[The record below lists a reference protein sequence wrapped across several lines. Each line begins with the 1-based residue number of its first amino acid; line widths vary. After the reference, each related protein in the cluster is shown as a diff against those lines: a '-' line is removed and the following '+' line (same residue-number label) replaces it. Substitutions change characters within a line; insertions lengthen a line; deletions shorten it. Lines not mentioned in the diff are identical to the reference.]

1 MILIDSVQIGS
12 GGTCCYHLGHF
23 QTTVQKN
30 IYRQRGRYTHT
41 NIYIYIYIERER
53 ERERERYTKNVN
65 CVCTLS
71 RGSRAGT
78 WDFQFLLCGKH
89 YLFDPPK
96 PFSFSIRLPHILAG
110 HMAVQIKDSISQPP

>member
-1 MILIDSVQIGS
+1 VGALVAITWDTFRQL
-12 GGTCCYHLGHF
+12 C
-23 QTTVQKN
+23 KN
-30 IYRQRGRYTHT
+30 IYIDREGDIHT
-41 NIYIYIYIERER
+41 QIYIYIYI

-65 CVCTLS
+65 CVCTIS